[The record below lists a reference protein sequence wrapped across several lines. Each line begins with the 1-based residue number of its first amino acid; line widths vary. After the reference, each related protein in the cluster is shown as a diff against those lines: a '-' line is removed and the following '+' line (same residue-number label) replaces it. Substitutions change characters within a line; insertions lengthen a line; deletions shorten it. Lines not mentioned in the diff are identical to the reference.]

1 MAGCEAGAEL
11 ASLRAMED
19 PEVPLEAAQ
28 EHIQHHAE
36 GHAGER
42 SWVLGV
48 ALSSAIFAALAAVA
62 SLQAGHHVNEALIS
76 QLQASDLWSY
86 YQAKGI
92 KAGVLE
98 NKIDLLNALGK
109 SATDADKEKARQYK
123 DDQAKIEQEARDL
136 EKERSNHLLHDVTL
150 ATSVTMFQVSIA
162 VAAIS
167 VLTGRRMFWW
177 VSLIFGGIGVFF
189 VLAGLFGH

>member
-1 MAGCEAGAEL
+1 MEA
-11 ASLRAMED
+11 

-36 GHAGER
+36 EHGGEK

-62 SLQAGHHVNEALIS
+62 SLQAGHRVNEALIS
-76 QLQASDLWSY
+76 QLKASDNWAY

-92 KAGVLE
+92 KADILKSE
-98 NKIDLLNALGK
+98 IDLAATLGK
-109 SATDADKEKARQYK
+109 TVSAETKKGVDKYTAQQQNIMHDANEF
-123 DDQAKIEQEARDL
+123 EADRDVNL
-136 EKERSNHLLHDVTL
+136 RHHVTL
-150 ATSVTMFQVSIA
+150 ATAVTMFQVSIA

-167 VLTGRRMFWW
+167 VLVQRKMFWW
-177 VSLIFGGIGVFF
+177 VSLGFGAIGVVFI
-189 VLAGLFGH
+189 LAGLFGH

>member
-1 MAGCEAGAEL
+1 
-11 ASLRAMED
+11 MED

-36 GHAGER
+36 EHGGEK

-76 QLQASDLWSY
+76 QLQASDKWAY

-92 KAGVLE
+92 KLGILSSKMEVL
-98 NKIDLLNALGK
+98 KALGK
-109 SATDADKEKARQYK
+109 PVAAEDQSGMDKYVSQQDEIKKEATEL
-123 DDQAKIEQEARDL
+123 EA
-136 EKERSNHLLHDVTL
+136 ERAAHLQRHVTL
-150 ATSVTMFQVSIA
+150 ATAVTMFQVSIA

-167 VLTGRRMFWW
+167 VLTARRMFWW
-177 VSLIFGGIGVFF
+177 VSLIFGGIGIAF
-189 VLAGLFGH
+189 VAAGLFAH

>member
-1 MAGCEAGAEL
+1 
-11 ASLRAMED
+11 MED

-36 GHAGER
+36 ER
-42 SWVLGV
+42 SPEKSWVLGV

-76 QLQASDLWSY
+76 QLQASDKWAY

-92 KAGVLE
+92 KAGIVASKLE
-98 NKIDLLNALGK
+98 LLTAMGKEAPANDRKDLDRYSSEQKEIKKDATAL
-109 SATDADKEKARQYK
+109 
-123 DDQAKIEQEARDL
+123 EA
-136 EKERSNHLLHDVTL
+136 ERTVHLQHHVTL

-167 VLTGRRMFWW
+167 VLTQRRMFWW
-177 VSLIFGGIGVFF
+177 VSLIFGAIGVVF

>member
-1 MAGCEAGAEL
+1 MRKAT
-11 ASLRAMED
+11 
-19 PEVPLEAAQ
+19 P
-28 EHIQHHAE
+28 
-36 GHAGER
+36 GEK

-76 QLQASDLWSY
+76 QLQASDLWAY

-109 SATDADKEKARQYK
+109 TATAADQEKARQYK
-123 DDQAKIEQEARDL
+123 DDQEKIQQQARDL
-136 EKERSNHLLHDVTL
+136 EKERAEHLQHHVTL
-150 ATSVTMFQVSIA
+150 ATAVTMFQVSIA

-177 VSLIFGGIGVFF
+177 VSLIFGVVGIFF

>member
-1 MAGCEAGAEL
+1 
-11 ASLRAMED
+11 MED
-19 PEVPLEAAQ
+19 PEVPLESAQ

-36 GHAGER
+36 ELGSEK

-76 QLQASDLWSY
+76 QLQASDQWAL

-92 KAGVLE
+92 KAGILDS
-98 NKIDLLNALGK
+98 KKDLIAALGQPTSRDDAASIARYK
-109 SATDADKEKARQYK
+109 SEQDKIKEEATKL
-123 DDQAKIEQEARDL
+123 EQERAA
-136 EKERSNHLLHDVTL
+136 HLGHHVTL

-167 VLTGRRMFWW
+167 VLTQRRLFWW
-177 VSLIFGGIGVFF
+177 VSLVFGSIGIAF
-189 VLAGLFGH
+189 VLAGLFGS